1 MLQPY
6 PDPLTASLTVRK
18 RKQTPLLYPC
28 RDAFKNAISL
38 GKNKKTQNKTTK
50 NKTTNKKLK
59 KKNKGKKE
67 GIKICLQNKIT
78 RGQGRLSRAAS
89 SLVQLLKSLHSVTPP
104 LGSQGQKQRKK
115 GSSSSPA
122 DLAVSGVSVE
132 FSPSI
137 QHFANRSLEEGVSVL
152 QGWSVTLFPKR
163 TDPQ

>member
-1 MLQPY
+1 MPAGNILSRLRLVERGKDNQ
-6 PDPLTASLTVRK
+6 RK
-18 RKQTPLLYPC
+18 TR
-28 RDAFKNAISL
+28 
-38 GKNKKTQNKTTK
+38 NKTTK